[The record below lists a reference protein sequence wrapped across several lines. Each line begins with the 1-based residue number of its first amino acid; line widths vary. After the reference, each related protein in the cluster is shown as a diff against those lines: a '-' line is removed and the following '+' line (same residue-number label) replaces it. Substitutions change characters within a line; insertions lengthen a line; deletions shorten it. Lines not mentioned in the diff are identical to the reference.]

1 MKHKFPKEIFAK
13 ITGSDFLN
21 TSKDIDKIIDRS
33 DDGTLIATY
42 KLEKVEKL
50 NVKVTLE

>member
-1 MKHKFPKEIFAK
+1 MKHNFPKEIFAK
-13 ITGSDFLN
+13 KTTYLTVDENIS
-21 TSKDIDKIIDRS
+21 KIIDKS